1 MNQTKQTINSLWYF
15 RIVIAT
21 ASVVLVI
28 GTSVLVREFILA
40 WNS

>member
-1 MNQTKQTINSLWYF
+1 MNQAKQTTNSLWYF

-21 ASVVLVI
+21 ACVVLAM
-28 GTSVLVREFILA
+28 GTSVLVREFVLA